1 MDDAEIRQFGNLF
14 NEFLERVVHTSQ
26 STPSGTESL
35 GDRIADFLDT
45 DPLSLPVVTE
55 PFRAF
60 EHATIQLAIDR
71 LLARPGTRHELIGIA
86 GSGREHH
93 AFSELLEM
101 GRRHGAFWIGAVDYA
116 AVPVSVDEER
126 TCVRFGL
133 YLVDDGR
140 RRLALLIRAG
150 NPMQGISA
158 NLEVLAPTVEDGRG
172 WLAQL
177 RDERAACNV
186 LRGQVLSFEPSDFEP
201 GVGPVRF
208 HRRPQLGRPDV
219 VLPGGVLDRIERQA
233 VGIARHHDRLL
244 IEGRHLK
251 RGVLLYGPPG
261 TGKTHTVRYLTG
273 ALAQFTVI
281 LLAGPAI
288 RFVAEACALARVVQP
303 SLVVLEDCDL
313 VAEDRSFSPFGNP
326 LLYTVLDEMDGLGSD
341 SDVCFLLTT
350 NRVDLL
356 ETALA
361 QRPGRVD
368 LAVEIPLPDAD
379 GRRRLLNLYG
389 RGIELPEPD
398 VAAVVERTA
407 GVPASFVKEM
417 TRRATLLAAERGSP
431 LTEAVDVH
439 AAADELMT
447 AQERLTRRL
456 LGTAADGEVAVADV
470 ATPSPYGSP
479 GWFAYAPRSGGRYAP
494 GHGS

>member
-14 NEFLERVVHTSQ
+14 NEFLERVVHSSQ
-26 STPSGTESL
+26 PTPSGTESV
-35 GDRIADFLDT
+35 GDRVAAFLDT

-158 NLEVLAPTVEDGRG
+158 NLEVMAPTVEDGRA

-208 HRRPQLGRPDV
+208 HRRPQLGRADV
-219 VLPGGVLDRIERQA
+219 VMPGGVLHRIERQS
-233 VGIARHHDRLL
+233 VGVARHRDRLL
-244 IEGRHLK
+244 AEGRHLK
-251 RGVLLYGPPG
+251 RGLLLYGPPG

-273 ALAQFTVI
+273 VLTEFTVI
-281 LLAGPAI
+281 LLVGPAI
-288 RFVAEACALARVVQP
+288 RFVAEACALARSLQP
-303 SLVVLEDCDL
+303 SLIVLEDCDL
-313 VAEDRSFSPFGNP
+313 VAEDRSYSPFGNP
-326 LLYTVLDEMDGLGSD
+326 LLFTVLDEMDGLASD
-341 SDVCFLLTT
+341 ADVCFLLTT
-350 NRVDLL
+350 NRADLL

-368 LAVEIPLPDAD
+368 LAVELPLPDAD
-379 GRRRLLNLYG
+379 GRRRLLDIYG

-431 LTEAVDVH
+431 VTEAEDVH
-439 AAADELMT
+439 AAAEELMT

-456 LGTAADGEVAVADV
+456 LGRDADGGVADTGAV
-470 ATPSPYGSP
+470 TPSPYGSP
-479 GWFAYAPRSGGRYAP
+479 GWFAYAPRSGSRYVSGP
-494 GHGS
+494 GG